1 VKAFNNYQLY
11 AVLHPEDCAPS
22 FAAVTKTAIRVL
34 KPEGKC
40 GRATREDLE
49 NGVINDR
56 TESTDVV
63 AEIDLA
69 TLLTEGMEAGLPC
82 LKGLL
87 EIVHPMPEVGQ
98 AVVVKGCQKGVGQ
111 GTVLDL
117 DYQGS
122 GWVQVQYDEGRSKC
136 WFALREI
143 KLLHKESSGAKTTK
157 QADEILCKGFREK
170 ILPPISVSS
179 ADPTSTEALINISR
193 IVDSTKVA
201 KRLFYELAA
210 LYQKHKP
217 DLRRGQCVFNLMH
230 HVHPVQACKY
240 SGSDIDPFHDNSK
253 IRVFVDTCYKEAK
266 KKRGKK

>member
-1 VKAFNNYQLY
+1 MKQFNNYQLY
-11 AVLHPEDCAPS
+11 TVLHPEDSSPA
-22 FAAVTKTAIRVL
+22 FAAVTQTAIRVL
-34 KPEGKC
+34 KPLKKC
-40 GRATREDLE
+40 TKETIDNMEDGIIPDMLE
-49 NGVINDR
+49 P
-56 TESTDVV
+56 TDVV
-63 AEIDLA
+63 AQVYLADLIEQGLA
-69 TLLTEGMEAGLPC
+69 AGLPC

-157 QADEILCKGFREK
+157 QADEILCKDFREK
-170 ILPPISVSS
+170 LLPPISVSS
-179 ADPTSTEALINISR
+179 ANPTSAEALINISR
-193 IVDSTKVA
+193 MVDSTKVD

-230 HVHPVQACKY
+230 HVNPVQACKY